1 MFFVYAIK
9 SILNN
14 QVYKGQAN
22 SLDKRI
28 DRHNK
33 GYVKSTKE
41 RRPWELIAFQGFQT
55 REEARWQEFLLK
67 ESHGCRATWLTEF
80 AIQAPLSEGFRPGGG
95 STPEGE
101 RIQPRPS

>member
-1 MFFVYAIK
+1 MFYVYAIK
-9 SILNN
+9 SKLNS
-14 QVYKGQAN
+14 QIYIGQAN

-41 RRPWELIAFQGFQT
+41 RRPWKLIAFQEFQA

-67 ESHGCRATWLTEF
+67 ESHGQRATWIKEF
-80 AIQAPLSEGFRPGGG
+80 AILAPPRRAERYDHGQAD
-95 STPEGE
+95 
-101 RIQPRPS
+101 RI